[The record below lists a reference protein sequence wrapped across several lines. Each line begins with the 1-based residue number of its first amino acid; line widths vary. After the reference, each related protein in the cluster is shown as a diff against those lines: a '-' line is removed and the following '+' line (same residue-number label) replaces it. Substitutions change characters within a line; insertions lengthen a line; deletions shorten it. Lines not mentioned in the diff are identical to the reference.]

1 MPLPVSVFIITRD
14 EEERLHF
21 AINSV
26 KGWVDEVLVI
36 DSGSTDKTCEIAE
49 KLGAKVTYNE
59 WKGYGQQKIFGENLC
74 RNKWVLNIDA
84 DEEITDEVKNNISKL
99 FDSGEPA
106 EAAFNMKWKMLF
118 LTQKKAPTYG
128 VTGNFIRLYNKEK
141 AGFRDSTIHDSVI
154 LKGEGI
160 TGNIEGYV
168 NHRCFKSLKHWADK
182 INSYS
187 TMQAEEWV
195 SKNRS
200 CPGIRI
206 IFEPF
211 LAFFKSLILRK
222 YFLYGIDGFM
232 ASLMY
237 AYSKTL
243 RLAKVREL
251 YKARR

>member
-1 MPLPVSVFIITRD
+1 
-14 EEERLHF
+14 
-21 AINSV
+21 
-26 KGWVDEVLVI
+26 
-36 DSGSTDKTCEIAE
+36 
-49 KLGAKVTYNE
+49 
-59 WKGYGQQKIFGENLC
+59 
-74 RNKWVLNIDA
+74 
-84 DEEITDEVKNNISKL
+84 
-99 FDSGEPA
+99 
-106 EAAFNMKWKMLF
+106 
-118 LTQKKAPTYG
+118 
-128 VTGNFIRLYNKEK
+128 
-141 AGFRDSTIHDSVI
+141 
-154 LKGEGI
+154 
-160 TGNIEGYV
+160 
-168 NHRCFKSLKHWADK
+168 
-182 INSYS
+182 
-187 TMQAEEWV
+187 MQAEEWV